1 MQLIFRL
8 ILPFV
13 LLFSCENQDANTKQ
27 EKTQKIKTE
36 QTVRKENSATNLF
49 EITTF
54 QTANGW
60 AYQIR
65 QNGKLVIDQ
74 PTIPGRPGT
83 AGFQTQADAQ
93 KVAELVKA
101 KLNAKEFPPSVS
113 EADLQ
118 NLNIH

>member
-1 MQLIFRL
+1 MQRIVSLL
-8 ILPFV
+8 LLV
-13 LLFSCENQDANTKQ
+13 LVSCQ
-27 EKTQKIKTE
+27 EAPQKEKLTGSSKKSSNRYSSLKAAKGA
-36 QTVRKENSATNLF
+36 QKY
-49 EITTF
+49 EIITLLS
-54 QTANGW
+54 ANGW

-74 PTIPGRPGT
+74 PTIPGRPGNL
-83 AGFQTQADAQ
+83 GFQTEEDAI

-101 KLNAKEFPPSVS
+101 KLQAKVFPPSIS

>member
-1 MQLIFRL
+1 MQRIIFIFAFL
-8 ILPFV
+8 AACQAGPQKEV
-13 LLFSCENQDANTKQ
+13 AV
-27 EKTQKIKTE
+27 KTTPAPSEAAKKKPSSKST
-36 QTVRKENSATNLF
+36 F
-49 EITTF
+49 EISTL

-60 AYQIR
+60 SYQIR
-65 QNGKLVIDQ
+65 QNGKLLVDQ

-83 AGFQTQADAQ
+83 AGFQSQEDAQ

-101 KLNAKEFPPSVS
+101 KLQAKVFPPSIS

>member
-1 MQLIFRL
+1 MQLIFQ
-8 ILPFV
+8 
-13 LLFSCENQDANTKQ
+13 LLFLFALVSACQSSAKHDKKALKA
-27 EKTQKIKTE
+27 KTE
-36 QTVRKENSATNLF
+36 QQPATQKRK
-49 EITTF
+49 ITAQNFDISTF

-74 PTIPGRPGT
+74 PTIPGRPGI

-93 KVAELVKA
+93 KVAELVTA
-101 KLNAKEFPPSVS
+101 KLKAKEFPPSVS

>member
-1 MQLIFRL
+1 MQLIFQ
-8 ILPFV
+8 
-13 LLFSCENQDANTKQ
+13 LLFLFALVSACQTSGEPSKEEPKA
-27 EKTQKIKTE
+27 KTE
-36 QTVRKENSATNLF
+36 QHFAAQKRHTAAQNFDIS
-49 EITTF
+49 TF

-74 PTIPGRPGT
+74 PTIPGRPGI

-93 KVAELVKA
+93 KVAELVTA
-101 KLNAKEFPPSVS
+101 KLKAKEFPPSVS